1 MRDGLA
7 TMNVLASLSAFSQST
22 PVEKLDRATW
32 YALVLTV
39 VSIPFSETAKSVLFV
54 AAVLLWLLKMAV
66 IGDFRIK
73 VTWIG
78 WFFLGWLAA
87 VFLSS
92 VGSSCGVFKGVRD
105 VLMYT
110 VFFFLLVNMLD
121 RLERARTL
129 LWAVLGGIALG
140 DLYGLIHYLVLPH
153 FVSMDPMPRLRIG
166 SIGYTGG
173 YLGLVMSLVIGLWAF
188 AHLPN
193 REKKWLLLVGILSA
207 VALIF
212 TYRRSIW
219 VPVVLVAGLATAMT
233 KNWRPIL
240 FGLVFAASIGLASLL
255 SPTIHSRL
263 IGLTNPLTDASMQ
276 ERYDIWAAALRMFR
290 DHPVLGIG
298 HKCWMAEAERYN
310 VPGIAGPQRQAH
322 NLYLNVAAEMGVV
335 GVCALLGWLSAY
347 GLMLWRY
354 RSRLTSDLAKGLW
367 FAGLG
372 TYVTFLIGSL
382 VEPMIGSE
390 FSLLFMLI
398 TALMVVTVEGLAQ
411 EGSSEEA
418 GATYE
423 VYA

>member
-1 MRDGLA
+1 MQ
-7 TMNVLASLSAFSQST
+7 MNVVASLSTYSLST

-39 VSIPFSETAKSVLFV
+39 LSIPFSETAKSVLYV
-54 AAVLLWLLKMAV
+54 AAVLLWLLKMAALR
-66 IGDFRIK
+66 DFRIK

-92 VGSSCGVFKGVRD
+92 LGSSCGIFKGVRD

-110 VFFFLLVNMLD
+110 VFFFLVVNMLD
-121 RLERARTL
+121 SLQRVRTL

-140 DLYGLIHYLVLPH
+140 DLYGLIHYLVLPQ

-173 YLGLVMSLVIGLWAF
+173 YLGLIMALVIGLWAF
-188 AHLPN
+188 ANLPN
-193 REKKWLLLVGILSA
+193 REKKWLLLVGLLSA
-207 VALIF
+207 VALVF

-219 VPVVLVAGLATAMT
+219 VPVVLVACLAALMA
-233 KNWRPIL
+233 KSWRPIAL
-240 FGLVFAASIGLASLL
+240 GLVFMIFIGLASLF
-255 SPTIHSRL
+255 SPTIQHRL
-263 IGLTNPLTDASMQ
+263 VGLASPLKDVSMQ
-276 ERYDIWAAALRMFR
+276 ERYGIWNAAMRMVQ

-298 HKCWMAEAERYN
+298 HKCWMTEAERYG
-310 VPGIAGPQRQAH
+310 VPGIWGPARQAH
-322 NLYLNVAAEMGVV
+322 NLYLNVAAETGAV
-335 GVCALLGWLSAY
+335 GVCALLAWLSAY
-347 GLMLWRY
+347 GRMLCRY
-354 RSRLTSDLAKGLW
+354 RSRLTSDFAKGVW

-372 TYVTFLIGSL
+372 TYLTFLIGSL

-411 EGSSEEA
+411 ESSSGET
-418 GATYE
+418 GAAHE
-423 VYA
+423 VCA